1 MGKPQQPRTTTL
13 TQRHCVLLLH
23 LDREAYQIAKDW
35 DPKIVSKGHDLN
47 YGNPV
52 WAVHRALAFGAKN
65 MNGWAV
71 KLSPEHV
78 NMVNFDLPRF
88 KRLRELCKRAERWA
102 RRRGDK
108 RLAAQFRHRIDAL
121 SESAGV
127 TAIDRLANVAR
138 KMETD
143 AG

>member
-1 MGKPQQPRTTTL
+1 MGTPTPPRTTTL
-13 TQRHCVLLLH
+13 TQRHCVILLH
-23 LDREAYQIAKDW
+23 LDRETYQIAKDW
-35 DPKIVSKGHDLN
+35 NPKIVGKNHELN
-47 YGNPV
+47 VVNPV

-71 KLSPEHV
+71 KLSPDHV
-78 NMVNFDLPRF
+78 NMVSFDLPRF
-88 KRLRELCKRAERWA
+88 KRLRELCKRAESWA

-108 RLAAQFRHRIDAL
+108 RLANQFRHRVDAL

-138 KMETD
+138 RMEVKD
-143 AG
+143 R